1 MIKYN
6 LKNNIKDRLFYRGSR
21 LVGWF
26 VVILIVLMLGV
37 MLSYSWPAIKEF
49 GFRFIISQEWNPVT
63 DKFGALPF
71 IYGSLI
77 TSVISLVIAI
87 PLGIGS
93 AIFLTEIAPK
103 KIRQPLGFV
112 IELLAAVP
120 SVIYGFWALFV
131 LTPAIRDYIQP
142 FLNRHLGFLTF
153 FQGPM
158 AGVGIL
164 AAGIILAIMILPIIT
179 SITRDVLEAVPEE
192 QRQAMLAMGATRWET
207 VWHIVLPYGK
217 AGIIGAIILAFG
229 RAVGETMA
237 VTMVIG
243 NVNRI
248 SYSFFAMGNTMSS
261 VIANEF
267 NEAASNLHL
276 GALVELGLVL
286 FVITLILNVLARI
299 LIYYTTNSYEK
310 EV

>member
-1 MIKYN
+1 MVKYN
-6 LKNNIKDRLFYRGSR
+6 LENNIKDKLFYKSSRLFGWS
-21 LVGWF
+21 LV
-26 VVILIVLMLGV
+26 VLIILMLGV
-37 MLSYSWPAIKEF
+37 MFSFSWPAMKEF
-49 GFRFIISQEWNPVT
+49 GFRFIISRTWNPVT
-63 DKFGALPF
+63 DNFGALPF

-77 TSVISLVIAI
+77 TSVISLIIAI
-87 PLGIGS
+87 PLGVGS

-131 LTPAIRDYIQP
+131 LTPMIRDYIQP
-142 FLNRHLGFLTF
+142 FLSEYLGFLEF

-158 AGVGIL
+158 NGVGIL

-179 SITRDVLEAVPEE
+179 SITRDVLEAVPKE

-207 VWHIVLPYGK
+207 IWHIVLPYGK

-267 NEAASNLHL
+267 SEAVSNLHL

-286 FVITLILNVLARI
+286 FAITLILNIIARI
-299 LIYYTTNSYEK
+299 LIYYTANNHK
-310 EV
+310 

>member
-21 LVGWF
+21 LFAWSLI
-26 VVILIVLMLGV
+26 ILIIMMLGV
-37 MLSYSWPAIKEF
+37 MFSFSWPSIKEF
-49 GFRFIISQEWNPVT
+49 GISFISSQSWNPVT
-63 DKFGALPF
+63 DNYGALPF

-103 KIRQPLGFV
+103 KISQPLGFV

-131 LTPAIRDYIQP
+131 LTPFIRDYIQP

-158 AGVGIL
+158 VGVGIL

-207 VWHIVLPYGK
+207 IWHIVLPYGK

-248 SYSFFAMGNTMSS
+248 SYSFFAMGNTMAS

-267 NEAASNLHL
+267 SEAVSNLHL

-286 FVITLILNVLARI
+286 FTITLILNILARL
-299 LIYYTTNSYEK
+299 LIYYTANNHK
-310 EV
+310 

>member
-1 MIKYN
+1 MVKYN
-6 LKNNIKDRLFYRGSR
+6 LENNIKDKLFYKSSRLFGWS
-21 LVGWF
+21 LVA
-26 VVILIVLMLGV
+26 LIILMLGV
-37 MLSYSWPAIKEF
+37 MFSFSWPAMKEF
-49 GFRFIISQEWNPVT
+49 GFRFIISRTWNPVT
-63 DKFGALPF
+63 DNFGALPF

-103 KIRQPLGFV
+103 KISQPLGFV

-131 LTPAIRDYIQP
+131 LTPFIRDYIQP
-142 FLNRHLGFLTF
+142 FLNKHLGFLTF

-158 AGVGIL
+158 VGVGIL

-179 SITRDVLEAVPEE
+179 SITRDVLEAVPKE

-207 VWHIVLPYGK
+207 IWHIVLPYGK

-267 NEAASNLHL
+267 SEAVSNLHL

-286 FVITLILNVLARI
+286 FAITLILNILARI
-299 LIYYTTNSYEK
+299 LIYYTANNHK
-310 EV
+310 